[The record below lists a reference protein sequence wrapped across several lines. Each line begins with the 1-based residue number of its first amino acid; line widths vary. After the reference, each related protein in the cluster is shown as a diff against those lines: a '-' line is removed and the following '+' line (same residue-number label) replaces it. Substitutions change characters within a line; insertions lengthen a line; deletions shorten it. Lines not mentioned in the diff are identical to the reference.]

1 VRVIHRFAR
10 ELRPAMLDDLGLIPT
25 LRVYI
30 EDFPKRRGR
39 RILFSAFAGAEAL
52 DNDKR
57 TVLYRVA
64 QEALINAAKHAQARL
79 IKVSLRS
86 VPGGVCLEIADNGR
100 SFDVGRLTSARWN
113 KRLGLIGMRER
124 VEMVGGRF
132 NIVSAPGTG
141 TTIRAEI
148 PFAETIVGAVMAE
161 RIVGAAG

>member
-1 VRVIHRFAR
+1 
-10 ELRPAMLDDLGLIPT
+10 MLDDLGLIPT

-30 EDFPKRRGR
+30 EDFPKRPGR
-39 RILFSAFAGAEAL
+39 KILFSAFAGAEAL
-52 DNDKR
+52 HNDKR

-64 QEALINAAKHAQARL
+64 QEALINAAKHSQAKV
-79 IKVSLRS
+79 IKVSLLS
-86 VPGGVCLEIADNGR
+86 VPGGVGLEIADNGR
-100 SFDVGRLTSARWN
+100 SFDVSRLTSARWN

-132 NIVSAPGTG
+132 NIVSAPGAG

-148 PFAETIVGAVMAE
+148 PFAENILGAVKVE